1 MLDYFIE
8 THYENVSMNSNG
20 FLSADII
27 DITLINIIFTVNYQG
42 NIYDD
47 FVSIFSYNKNGKEF
61 YISFDKKNR
70 KKQYDGNITYKINVS
85 DKDCTDVLFI
95 QRTENVDNITFNY
108 FTFEFMES
116 IDYFDYISYSNSILE
131 AIKNS

>member
-1 MLDYFIE
+1 MNYFNRETNNWYDEKIPKFLKQFSKGKFVSKLDYFIE

-27 DITLINIIFTVNYQG
+27 DITLINIIFNVNYQG

-61 YISFDKKNR
+61 YFSFD
-70 KKQYDGNITYKINVS
+70 
-85 DKDCTDVLFI
+85 
-95 QRTENVDNITFNY
+95 
-108 FTFEFMES
+108 
-116 IDYFDYISYSNSILE
+116 
-131 AIKNS
+131 